1 MEPIFRLRR
10 FLDTPALAQ
19 RKTAPCELCG
29 GPLDPDHA
37 HVVDTE
43 HRRLMCACRPCYLLF
58 THSGAAD
65 GKFQSASERV
75 LRLPDAGLY
84 SAGWEALEIPVGV
97 AFFVRSSRGNR
108 VTAFYPSPAGVTE
121 SGLPLETWNEVAA
134 ANPPLGTLA
143 PDTEA
148 LLVCR
153 RRSGDEAWIVP
164 VDVCYELAGRVRR
177 RWKGFD
183 GGEAW
188 CEIDEFL
195 SGLHQREEA
204 FA

>member
-1 MEPIFRLRR
+1 MDSIFRLRR

-19 RKTAPCELCG
+19 RKAPCELCG
-29 GPLDPDHA
+29 APIDMDHA
-37 HVVDTE
+37 HVVDTDR
-43 HRRLMCACRPCYLLF
+43 RRLMCACRACYLLF

-75 LRLPDAGLY
+75 LKLPDAGLY
-84 SAGWEALEIPVGV
+84 SGGWDALEVPVGL
-97 AFFVRSSRGNR
+97 AFFVRNSRDNR

-121 SGLPLETWNEVAA
+121 AGLPLEIWDEVAA
-134 ANPPLGTLA
+134 ANPPLPTLS

-148 LLVCR
+148 LLICR

-164 VDVCYELAGRVRR
+164 VDACYELAGRVRR

-188 CEIDEFL
+188 QEIDAFL
-195 SGLHQREEA
+195 AELQAREEA